1 MDDIRYEFIKEDGL
15 SVTAKGLEKEVVAEI
30 RRIVFEE
37 GRGRFEI
44 RVGDMIRVIL
54 IQSPVHKVIE

>member
-1 MDDIRYEFIKEDGL
+1 MDDIHYEFIKDDGP
-15 SVTAKGLEKEVVAEI
+15 SATAKGLEKEVVAEI

-44 RVGDMIRVIL
+44 RVGDMIGVIL
-54 IQSPVHKVIE
+54 IQSLVHKVIE